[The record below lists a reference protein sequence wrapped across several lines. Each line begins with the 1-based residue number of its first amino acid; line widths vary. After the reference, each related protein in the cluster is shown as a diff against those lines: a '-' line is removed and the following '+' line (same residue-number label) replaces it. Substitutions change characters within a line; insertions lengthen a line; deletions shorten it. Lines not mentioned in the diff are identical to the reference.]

1 MRVKNPNMAGRSM
14 RLRFSGETVAFDEL
28 GEAEI
33 PEKDARFLTLTA
45 GWSIVGAKAPR
56 PAAEAS
62 KPLPPPPAVPRPA
75 TDDEPTV
82 PVKTEATV
90 ETEPPPPPED
100 EDADEAPDLAGMTK
114 RELLEVAEQYDLEV
128 TYEIRRLR
136 NDELRSWIEE
146 QIYEEG

>member
-45 GWSIVGAKAPR
+45 G